1 VADDKRD
8 GADDLFEDL
17 DKFFAPIQDVEWPE
31 PEAPDEPAPAP
42 SHEEHVAVHAETP
55 APAPQPPV
63 NRPDPPAI
71 PDEPVLVGAAGDDD
85 GDDDAAWYD
94 TNVMET
100 LGDDAGDDVVAAP
113 AVEGQASLLGGDD
126 DIDEDWP
133 GEDEEP
139 TVVRID
145 ADDPSPDAPSPADL
159 EAAAAHFAESVR
171 AEDEPDVPAGPEPTP
186 MPFDD
191 EPLEQGTAGDGDDF
205 FGDLGGAGSEGTDTD
220 TAHDDIL
227 ADLEAPAG
235 APRTVKVGSEGL
247 GGPSWQEPTSMEV
260 GADIERRGPNAGERD
275 MPAALMTAFVLA
287 VLALV
292 GLALGEAVFA
302 VLATIVVLVAQFELF
317 TSMQK
322 RHYQPATFVGLVTG
336 VLVMW
341 AAYARGE
348 GAMLAMVALGTVAT
362 FLWFL
367 ATPVAHR
374 KNLTVQIGITL
385 FGIAYIPL
393 LGGYL
398 LLTLNLPDG
407 TALVISVIALTM
419 LFDSTAFLGGS
430 VFGGVS
436 IQRPLAPA
444 TSPKK
449 SWEGTIIATLATI
462 IAAVVIIGSYADPL
476 MDHRVDT
483 AILGILIAV
492 AATFGDLAESL
503 VKRDLGIKD
512 MSTILPGHGGVL
524 DRIDSLLFVAPATF
538 LLFRVIFL

>member
-17 DKFFAPIQDVEWPE
+17 DKFFAPIQDVDWPE
-31 PEAPDEPAPAP
+31 PDAPDEPAPAP
-42 SHEEHVAVHAETP
+42 PPSAGEHVAVHVDAPPPAEPP
-55 APAPQPPV
+55 APA
-63 NRPDPPAI
+63 
-71 PDEPVLVGAAGDDD
+71 DEPLLLGDADEDD
-85 GDDDAAWYD
+85 EGDDDAAWYD
-94 TNVMET
+94 TSVLGT
-100 LGDDAGDDVVAAP
+100 VGDDPEDDAP
-113 AVEGQASLLGGDD
+113 EPAIPSVEGQASLLGDD
-126 DIDEDWP
+126 ASDEAWP
-133 GEDEEP
+133 VDDAEP

-145 ADDPSPDAPSPADL
+145 ADAPSPADV
-159 EAAAAHFAESVR
+159 EAAAEHFAESVR
-171 AEDEPDVPAGPEPTP
+171 AEEELIEPSGPEPTP

-191 EPLEQGTAGDGDDF
+191 EPADRGTAAEGDDL
-205 FGDLGGAGSEGTDTD
+205 FGDLGGAEGTGMDTD
-220 TAHDDIL
+220 TASDDIL
-227 ADLEAPAG
+227 EGLEAPAG

-275 MPAALMTAFVLA
+275 LPAAFMTAIALA
-287 VLALV
+287 GFALV
-292 GLALGEAVFA
+292 GLWIGNAVFA
-302 VLATIVVLVAQFELF
+302 VLAALVVLVAQFELF

-322 RHYQPATFVGLVTG
+322 RHYQPATFVGLVSG
-336 VLVMW
+336 VLIMW
-341 AAYARGE
+341 AAYTRGE

-362 FLWFL
+362 FLWFM

-374 KNLTVQIGITL
+374 KNLIAQIGLTL

-398 LLTLNLPDG
+398 LLTLNLADG
-407 TALVISVIALTM
+407 TALVITVIALTM
-419 LFDSTAFLGGS
+419 LFDSAAFLGGS

-449 SWEGTIIATLATI
+449 SWEGTIIATLVTL
-462 IAAVVIIGSYADPL
+462 IAATLVVGNFVDALQDRRADL
-476 MDHRVDT
+476 
-483 AILGILIAV
+483 AILGVLVAV
-492 AATFGDLAESL
+492 ASTFGDLAESL

-524 DRIDSLLFVAPATF
+524 DRIDSLLLVAPATYLF
-538 LLFRVIFL
+538 FRVIFL